1 MALLR
6 SDPFRDVD
14 RLFQQLAAQ
23 PAPRS
28 SMSMPIDAYRKGDQ
42 FLIQMELPGVDP
54 EHVDITVEDNVLT
67 VKAERPAPSTSEDV
81 ESLVTERSYGTFSRQ
96 LFLGRNLD
104 TDRIEAQYDAGVLSL
119 SIPVAEHA
127 KARRIPVDARS
138 EPARLAV

>member
-1 MALLR
+1 MGPEEVWAMALLR

-81 ESLVTERSYGTFSRQ
+81 ESLVTER
-96 LFLGRNLD
+96 
-104 TDRIEAQYDAGVLSL
+104 
-119 SIPVAEHA
+119 
-127 KARRIPVDARS
+127 
-138 EPARLAV
+138 